1 VNTPNLDVIP
11 QARAVPV
18 RDTTRPPELRGINDL
33 PGVPMASA
41 RPHASTDNDLD
52 VTHDR
57 RTAGKAGLGLA
68 AVGIVVFN
76 VAPFLNWVH
85 IENSDYSRVGYET
98 DSLVPFVAYLGL
110 GLLLAMLYA
119 GKRARRGQHRGLTL
133 VSMAVALA
141 ATIQCI
147 AFALNPMGG
156 LERGDQL
163 SAQIGVYVGIIGAAI
178 WAIGSGLLAKE
189 IEGDDHRAGV
199 ADVRN

>member
-1 VNTPNLDVIP
+1 MST
-11 QARAVPV
+11 
-18 RDTTRPPELRGINDL
+18 
-33 PGVPMASA
+33 A

-52 VTHDR
+52 VDHDR

-68 AVGIVVFN
+68 AAGIVVFN
-76 VAPFLNWVH
+76 VAPFLDWVH
-85 IENSDYSRVGYET
+85 LEDSDHSRVGYET
-98 DSLVPFVAYLGL
+98 DSLVPFTAYLGL
-110 GLLLAMLYA
+110 GLLVAMLYA

-189 IEGDDHRAGV
+189 VEGDDHRGDV
-199 ADVRN
+199 ADLRN

>member
-1 VNTPNLDVIP
+1 
-11 QARAVPV
+11 
-18 RDTTRPPELRGINDL
+18 
-33 PGVPMASA
+33 MATA

-52 VTHDR
+52 VTRDR

-85 IENSDYSRVGYET
+85 VEGSDYSRVGYET
-98 DSLVPFVAYLGL
+98 DSLVPFTAYLGL

-189 IEGDDHRAGV
+189 VEGDDHRADV
-199 ADVRN
+199 ADLRN